1 MIKFLLISWTIALSV
16 VFAMWVAYC
25 NGYYDYK

>member
-1 MIKFLLISWTIALSV
+1 MIKILLISWTMVLSV

-25 NGYYDYK
+25 NGFYDHK